1 MQITMTIDH
10 NELTA
15 LNTTIS
21 ENLINVSKLGARVVA
36 LSRFIA
42 AAFPYLPPTEC
53 AAIERAFRQEIN
65 DAMSMTSDAAVPGPY
80 EATLL
85 EEVNALIAALK
96 QRTQMLM

>member
-1 MQITMTIDH
+1 MTIDH
-10 NELTA
+10 NELIA
-15 LNTTIS
+15 LNASIS
-21 ENLINVSKLGARVVA
+21 ENLTNVSKLGARVVA

-53 AAIERAFRQEIN
+53 AAIEHNFRREIN
-65 DAMSMTSDAAVPGPY
+65 DAMAMTSDEAVPGPY

-85 EEVNALIAALK
+85 DEVNVLIAALK